1 MRGKLICDLQ
11 YGSTGKGLIA
21 GYLAER
27 DQPDTLV
34 TAWAANAGHTY
45 IDSLGHKYVHTMLA
59 NGIVS
64 ENVRR
69 ILIGPG
75 SLIDPVNLRK
85 ELDENGIDP
94 TETEIVIHPHAAII
108 TQEHRDA
115 EEAGSNVKIGSTKK
129 GVGEAAIQRIR
140 RDPDNSNVALRCG
153 IAPHPAL
160 QNVGLG
166 LLVGTVEKYN
176 NAMDCAKV
184 MLVEG
189 AQGFGLSM
197 YHGFYPYTT
206 SRDVT
211 PAQIAA
217 DCGIPWRIAR
227 SSLDIVGTLRTYPI
241 RVANRFD
248 AEGNMIGTSGPCY
261 DDQREMS
268 WEEVGVKPELTTVT
282 KLPRRIFTFSSQQFN
297 EALRMCDVDELFV
310 NFINY
315 AVDAAHARM
324 YLNHISKLAGNYL
337 TDVVY
342 VGRGPAHGDIFDMSE
357 DGPYAGIGEHGRKSA
372 LERWLQET
380 SYQGNRQ

>member
-45 IDSLGHKYVHTMLA
+45 IDSTGNKYIHTMLA

-64 ENVRR
+64 KGLQR

-75 SLIDPVNLRK
+75 SLINPISLAAEINAA
-85 ELDENGIDP
+85 GIDRSLVG
-94 TETEIVIHPHAAII
+94 IMIHPHAAII
-108 TQEHRDA
+108 TQDHRDA
-115 EEAGSNVKIGSTKK
+115 EEAGSNTKIGSTKK

-140 RDPDNSNVALRCG
+140 RDPDSPNTALSNN
-153 IAPHPAL
+153 APHPLLAAY
-160 QNVGLG
+160 GLG
-166 LLVGTVEKYN
+166 MLVGTVEKYN

-261 DDQREMS
+261 SDQREIS
-268 WEEVGVKPELTTVT
+268 WEELGVKPEFTTVT
-282 KLPRRIFTFSSQQFN
+282 KLRRRVFTFSSQQFN

-342 VGRGPAHGDIFDMSE
+342 VGRGPAHGDVFDMSE
-357 DGPYAGIGEHGRKSA
+357 DGPYAGIGEHGRQSA

-380 SYQGNRQ
+380 SYQGGRQ